1 MAASVNMASPST
13 AKHFKQRTAS
23 FYKKLLEEK
32 KSLSQKLLI
41 PLTTAMSPG
50 AKVVHFSNDD
60 DDNDHFV
67 IHENKYA
74 SKRKR
79 NDKGTPDFQPD
90 QAIERPESKRS
101 RPLTQ
106 KQEKDLQRRR
116 IELLAFRK
124 SLPVYSGTMIFS
136 QSILV
141 LKACY

>member
-1 MAASVNMASPST
+1 
-13 AKHFKQRTAS
+13 
-23 FYKKLLEEK
+23 
-32 KSLSQKLLI
+32 
-41 PLTTAMSPG
+41 MSPG
-50 AKVVHFSNDD
+50 AKVVHFNNDNDD
-60 DDNDHFV
+60 SDHFV

-124 SLPVYSGTMIFS
+124 SLPVYSGRMIFS
-136 QSILV
+136 QSMLV